1 MAKTRNSSSSS
12 SKDLET
18 LLAKANDLFQKT
30 TFDKKQKDFM
40 NTTFLLIKSM
50 TFKVTELIDQN
61 EKLIKDNDSL
71 TDKVTELSKDI
82 AGKEYTIEAL
92 EDDVKTLEERV
103 IDSEFKDCKNKVRI
117 DGIKYIESENGFE
130 SPEQTC
136 KSFQNLLNDMTIPET
151 KFSECHRVKKSEKTN
166 KPPSIVVKFES
177 SLDQANFFSNL
188 SKLPKTQ
195 KVQVSQEFPA
205 SLRHKLKRLQTHAWW
220 ERQHGY
226 KTVIKRDDSFGLTL
240 FVKKGSAPWSNYFS
254 KKVATSQ

>member
-61 EKLIKDNDSL
+61 EKLIKDNESL

-92 EDDVKTLEERV
+92 EDDIKTLNERV
-103 IDSEFKDCKNKVRI
+103 TDSEFKDGKI
-117 DGIKYIESENGFE
+117 
-130 SPEQTC
+130 
-136 KSFQNLLNDMTIPET
+136 
-151 KFSECHRVKKSEKTN
+151 
-166 KPPSIVVKFES
+166 
-177 SLDQANFFSNL
+177 
-188 SKLPKTQ
+188 
-195 KVQVSQEFPA
+195 
-205 SLRHKLKRLQTHAWW
+205 
-220 ERQHGY
+220 
-226 KTVIKRDDSFGLTL
+226 
-240 FVKKGSAPWSNYFS
+240 
-254 KKVATSQ
+254 